1 MPFQLLDGV
10 DAIDFSGLTSQLTS
24 AISGATVL
32 QVIGASI
39 VAPISIFFVVWGS
52 RKIIRSLRHALH
64 GRLG

>member
-1 MPFQLLDGV
+1 MPFYLLDGV

-24 AISGATVL
+24 AISGSTVL
-32 QVIGASI
+32 QVIGAAI

-52 RKIIRSLRHALH
+52 KKIISSLRKALK